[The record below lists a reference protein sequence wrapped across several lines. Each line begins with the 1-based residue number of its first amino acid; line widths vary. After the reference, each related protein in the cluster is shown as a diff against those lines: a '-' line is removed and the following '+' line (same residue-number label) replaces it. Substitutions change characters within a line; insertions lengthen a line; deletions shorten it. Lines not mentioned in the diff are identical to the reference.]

1 MKHVQADT
9 TVNKTKTI
17 SASTKAKLEALRDK
31 PERAAHV
38 ANPTAMLETHP
49 AAIEAQVQ
57 EFVIASRVGELLRL
71 ARRSRKLSARALGE
85 RVGVSQ
91 PRVTA
96 IEQASTDLELDT
108 IARFASGLGYR
119 VVVQLVP
126 ISEPG
131 LVFSTDLPQPSR
143 SIV

>member
-1 MKHVQADT
+1 MKHAQPSQPSSTAR
-9 TVNKTKTI
+9 TI
-17 SASTKAKLEALRDK
+17 SASTKAKLEALRGK

-38 ANPTAMLETHP
+38 ANPKAMIETHP
-49 AAIEAQVQ
+49 AALEAQIQ

-71 ARRSRKLSARALGE
+71 ARQSRKLSTRALGE

-96 IEQASTDLELDT
+96 VEQASTDLELDT

-126 ISEPG
+126 TGEPG
-131 LVFSTDLPQPSR
+131 PVFSTDLPQATR
-143 SIV
+143 

>member
-1 MKHVQADT
+1 MKQIESST
-9 TVNKTKTI
+9 TLKKTRTI
-17 SASTKAKLEALRDK
+17 SPSTKAKLEALRSK

-49 AAIEAQVQ
+49 ADIQSQVQ

-71 ARRSRKLSARALGE
+71 ARQSRKLSTRALGE
-85 RVGVSQ
+85 RVGISQ

-96 IEQASTDLELDT
+96 VEQASSDLQLDT

-126 ISEPG
+126 EGAPG
-131 LVFSTDLPQPSR
+131 PVFSTDLPQS
-143 SIV
+143 SH